1 MHRSKLRLGV
11 FAGLALALAAGAA
24 QATPFATRI
33 VSFTQGTNPAPGFDD
48 PSVALGIPALDTGFG
63 DVTPFNS
70 PFLTSQIVSIG
81 AGGELIVTFA
91 EPVNN
96 DPLNPFGIDLL
107 IFGNSFFFD
116 PSFQP
121 IATDILA
128 EPGAISVSQDG
139 DVWFD
144 ITGVTADGLFPT
156 LAFLDTSGPF
166 ESDGTAL
173 VDFTQPVDPSIDWMG
188 RTFDE
193 LVALYAGSG
202 GGAGVDIG
210 PTGLAWI
217 QFVRVSQGVDDT
229 FSTEIDAF
237 ADVRPVPE
245 PTTLVLLGTAV
256 LWLALLRRRRPQY

>member
-144 ITGVTADGLFPT
+144 ITGVTADGLSPPWLFSIPRV
-156 LAFLDTSGPF
+156 LSRAMAQPWSTSRNPWIRQSTGWAGLSTSSWRSTP
-166 ESDGTAL
+166 ARAA
-173 VDFTQPVDPSIDWMG
+173 VPASISARRDWLGFSSSASHKVSMTHSRPRSTRL
-188 RTFDE
+188 RT
-193 LVALYAGSG
+193 
-202 GGAGVDIG
+202 
-210 PTGLAWI
+210 
-217 QFVRVSQGVDDT
+217 
-229 FSTEIDAF
+229 
-237 ADVRPVPE
+237 
-245 PTTLVLLGTAV
+245 
-256 LWLALLRRRRPQY
+256 